1 MLSGQYTR
9 TDLNPDAIDGQE
21 GGRERNSL
29 GESGEEIP
37 VISGR
42 CSLYQLLNRAR
53 RYLRPTHTHNAK
65 MREGTKHL
73 VWVK

>member
-1 MLSGQYTR
+1 M

-42 CSLYQLLNRAR
+42 CSLYQLLHRAR
-53 RYLRPTHTHNAK
+53 RHLRPTHTHTHTHTQCNAI
-65 MREGTKHL
+65 ML
-73 VWVK
+73 C